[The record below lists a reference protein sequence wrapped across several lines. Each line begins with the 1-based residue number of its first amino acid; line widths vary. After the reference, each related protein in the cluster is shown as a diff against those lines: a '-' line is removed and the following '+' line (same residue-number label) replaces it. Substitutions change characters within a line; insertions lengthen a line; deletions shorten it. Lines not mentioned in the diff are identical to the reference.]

1 MSDLIG
7 NHICWFSRV
16 GAHLSNFLDDLNFYR
31 NDNGPLAR
39 LQSKTNRGDDNGTP
53 AQGSAFFVTSTSC
66 CRLLSYLSCK
76 LWYSKGVC
84 LNFDTS
90 SNVLYG
96 KVPPLSPIFV
106 YVGMGMFMWS
116 MVPSRPPILSLK
128 VVPENEIIFHNYI
141 MTSCVGC
148 GIQYIIKDIFAILEY
163 CVM

>member
-16 GAHLSNFLDDLNFYR
+16 GAHFSNFLDDLTFYR
-31 NDNGPLAR
+31 LNDNGPLAR

-66 CRLLSYLSCK
+66 CRLLSYLPCK
-76 LWYSKGVC
+76 FWYSKGVC
-84 LNFDTS
+84 LNLDTS

-96 KVPPLSPIFV
+96 KVPPFSPIFG

-116 MVPSRPPILSLK
+116 MVPSRPSILSLK
-128 VVPENEIIFHNYI
+128 VAPENEIILHN
-141 MTSCVGC
+141 
-148 GIQYIIKDIFAILEY
+148 YIIKDNFAILEY